1 VTWVQA
7 TDPGVV
13 FRRTDRRFCI
23 YRGACG
29 TAGRG
34 LPDPSTGGVCSE
46 DPALAG
52 PAVQSGSGVCAAAPP
67 WPGPRG
73 RR

>member
-13 FRRTDRRFCI
+13 FRPTTAVSFPH
-23 YRGACG
+23 RGAGG
-29 TAGRG
+29 TAGPD
-34 LPDPSTGGVCSE
+34 LPDPSAGVLHAE
-46 DPALAG
+46 DPARGGRAD
-52 PAVQSGSGVCAAAPP
+52 QSGSGVCAAAPP